1 MKRISFSDLT
11 PDERRFLDAW
21 HNATP
26 AARDDVWLLLT
37 HLSNTK
43 PAEPAEIVPFPSG
56 DQHAEGDTN
65 G

>member
-1 MKRISFSDLT
+1 MKYSDLSA
-11 PDERRFLDAW
+11 DELRFLRAW

-43 PAEPAEIVPFPSG
+43 PAESAEIVPFPSG